1 MLQIFKNKFIV
12 SLLIATII
20 PIVAIS
26 DDIKSFSVLDEKN
39 LSNEEN
45 FFNIIQEIIIVQPEF
60 RQAIAV
66 KNEYTENRKY
76 ASRLRFP
83 TLTAQVI
90 NDRTISRDIPL
101 ADRIRKTKDDSFD
114 AQISIDQPLY
124 KGNEINSKVKIA
136 KLEITKSSIE
146 LNKVASE
153 LILTATEIY
162 LDTASAELIATY
174 CEELFEELEKFRS
187 IVKKRFDAGIISN
200 SEMAIV
206 NVRLSEIAAQ
216 IALLQA
222 DKIKTASIYRSFFK
236 KEYDG
241 SGLPTIELKSLSNE
255 EMLKNQSSY
264 DQLLA
269 KNSIE
274 NKKADLELTKSQ
286 YRPKLGFSARYTRYD
301 IDENGDD
308 NDIRGGLYLNFP
320 LFNFGRG
327 SAEVSASKARIQQ
340 AKVNADKSKR
350 DREYSS
356 ASIFGSST
364 GSLQARNKIL
374 DSYSNVKLQRETFL
388 KSISSSDFSVP
399 ALLEAASREINIFQQ
414 LVSNEKNLLISDF
427 ENSHLNTTLLSRFR
441 ILL

>member
-1 MLQIFKNKFIV
+1 MLSNIKIKFIV

-222 DKIKTASIYRSFFK
+222 DKIQIQPR
-236 KEYDG
+236 
-241 SGLPTIELKSLSNE
+241 LP
-255 EMLKNQSSY
+255 
-264 DQLLA
+264 
-269 KNSIE
+269 
-274 NKKADLELTKSQ
+274 
-286 YRPKLGFSARYTRYD
+286 
-301 IDENGDD
+301 
-308 NDIRGGLYLNFP
+308 
-320 LFNFGRG
+320 
-327 SAEVSASKARIQQ
+327 
-340 AKVNADKSKR
+340 
-350 DREYSS
+350 
-356 ASIFGSST
+356 
-364 GSLQARNKIL
+364 
-374 DSYSNVKLQRETFL
+374 
-388 KSISSSDFSVP
+388 
-399 ALLEAASREINIFQQ
+399 
-414 LVSNEKNLLISDF
+414 
-427 ENSHLNTTLLSRFR
+427 
-441 ILL
+441 